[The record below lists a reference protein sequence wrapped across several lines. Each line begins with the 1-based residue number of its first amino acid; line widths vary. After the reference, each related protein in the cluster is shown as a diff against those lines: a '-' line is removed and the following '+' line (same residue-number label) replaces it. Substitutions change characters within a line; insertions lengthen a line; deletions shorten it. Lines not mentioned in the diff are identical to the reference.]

1 MGNSNETG
9 KVIGAL
15 LVGALLGAAAG
26 VLFAPDKGGKTR
38 SKLVDGATDFADN
51 VKSRISDEISGLRH
65 KVDGM
70 LGTAE
75 NEAKQAVKSG
85 YKG

>member
-1 MGNSNETG
+1 MENSHDSG

-26 VLFAPDKGGKTR
+26 VLFAPAKGDKTR
-38 SKLVDGATDFADN
+38 SKLVDGATGFADDMI
-51 VKSRISDEISGLRH
+51 SRLSDEISNLRG
-65 KVDGM
+65 KVDGL

-75 NEAKQAVKSG
+75 NEAKQAVKTG
-85 YKG
+85 FKG